1 VQTNKQHTV
10 EHPVRR
16 AMTVFLV
23 IAVGGFA
30 LDRWVFHSPHNTSG
44 KILVPLVIGVAL
56 GLSNYFSSKRLKDP

>member
-1 VQTNKQHTV
+1 
-10 EHPVRR
+10 
-16 AMTVFLV
+16 MTLFLV

-56 GLSNYFSSKRLKDP
+56 GLSNYFSSKRLQDP